1 MKNIQYTWTAIVFHW
16 MIALGIFICF
26 PLGMY
31 LEELKLS
38 PLKLQLISYHKWLG
52 VTIFGLLVLRIIW
65 RSFNKPPA
73 LPNTMPKWQIGAS
86 HMTHLALYLLMIAI
100 PLSGWL
106 MSSAKGYTTVYLG
119 MFPLP
124 DLLEKDKA
132 LGHNL
137 GELHEALNYLLLL
150 LVGLHIVAAIKHHLI
165 DKDDI
170 LSRMSPWIKRK

>member
-1 MKNIQYTWTAIVFHW
+1 MKNSNYTWPAISFHW
-16 MIALGIFICF
+16 LIAIGIFICF
-26 PLGMY
+26 PIGMY
-31 LEELKLS
+31 MEDLKLS

-73 LPNTMPKWQIGAS
+73 LPSIMPKWQIGLS
-86 HMTHLALYLLMIAI
+86 HATHLALYLLMIAI
-100 PLSGWL
+100 PVSGWL

-119 MFPLP
+119 IFPLP

-137 GELHEALNYLLLL
+137 AELHEILNYVLLL
-150 LVGLHIVAAIKHHLI
+150 LVGLHIVAAIKHHII
-165 DKDDI
+165 DRDDI
-170 LSRMSPWIKRK
+170 LTRMSPWIKRK